1 MLKGGTMDILKSI
14 EEAVLKGQMEE
25 VKSLTQ
31 QALDQ
36 KIAANDILNK
46 GLIKGLETVGKL
58 FERQEIF
65 VPELLMA
72 GMAMQNALTILK
84 PILQKGDIPPIAK
97 LVIGT
102 VEGDVHDIGKN
113 IVSMIFAGSGFQVT
127 DLGIDVSAQKFVDTV
142 EKEKPD
148 VLALSCL
155 YTPTRLAMKDVLRL
169 LKEKNLRNQVKV
181 IIGGAPIDQSY
192 ADMIG
197 ADGYAP
203 DPPSGVRKVMGWLG
217 K

>member
-1 MLKGGTMDILKSI
+1 MDILKSI
-14 EEAVLKGQMEE
+14 EDAVVKRSINE
-25 VKSLTQ
+25 VRELTQ
-31 QALDQ
+31 KALDQ
-36 KIAANDILNK
+36 EVPPTDILDK
-46 GLIKGLETVGKL
+46 GLIKGLEIIGNL

-72 GMAMQNALTILK
+72 GMAMKDALVLLK
-84 PILQKGDIPPIAK
+84 PALEKRNVPPVGK

-113 IVSMIFAGSGFQVT
+113 IVSMIFTGSGFQVT
-127 DLGIDVSAQKFVDTV
+127 DLGFDVSAAKFIETT

-155 YTPTRLAMKDVLRL
+155 YTPTRLAMKEVIRMLN
-169 LKEKNLRNQVKV
+169 EKNLRHRVKV
-181 IIGGAPIDQSY
+181 IIGGAPVDQNF

-203 DPPSGVRKVMGWLG
+203 DPPSGVKKVMGWLG

>member
-1 MLKGGTMDILKSI
+1 MDILKSI
-14 EEAVLKGQMEE
+14 EEAVLKGQMDG
-25 VKSLTQ
+25 VKPLTQ
-31 QALDQ
+31 QALDR
-36 KIAANDILNK
+36 KIPPNDILNK
-46 GLIKGLETVGKL
+46 GLIKGLDKVGKL

-72 GMAMQNALTILK
+72 GMAMKNALA
-84 PILQKGDIPPIAK
+84 ILQPLLEKSDIPPIGK

-127 DLGIDVSAQKFVDTV
+127 DLGIDVPAKKFIETV

-155 YTPTRLAMKDVLRL
+155 YTPTRLAMNDVMRL
-169 LKEKNLRNQVKV
+169 LKEKKLRKRVKV
-181 IIGGAPIDQSY
+181 IIGGAPIDQHY
-192 ADMIG
+192 ADSIG
-197 ADGYAP
+197 ADGFAP

>member
-1 MLKGGTMDILKSI
+1 MDILSSI
-14 EEAVLKGQMEE
+14 EKAITMRSIQE
-25 VKSLTQ
+25 VSDLTQ
-31 QALDQ
+31 EALDRQ
-36 KIAANDILNK
+36 IPPSDILNK
-46 GLIKGLETVGKL
+46 GLIKGLENIGAL

-72 GMAMQNALTILK
+72 GMAMSNALVLLR
-84 PILQKGDIPPIAK
+84 PILEKSDTPPVGK

-113 IVSMIFAGSGFQVT
+113 IVSMMFTGSGFEVI
-127 DLGIDVSAQKFVDTV
+127 DLGIDVSALRFAEVVDA
-142 EKEKPD
+142 EKPD

-155 YTPTRLAMKDVLRL
+155 YTPTRLAMNDVVRELT
-169 LKEKNLRNQVKV
+169 ENNLRNGVR
-181 IIGGAPIDQSY
+181 IIVGGAPIDQNF

-203 DPPSGVRKVMGWLG
+203 DAPAGVKKVLSWLG
-217 K
+217 KQVHG

>member
-1 MLKGGTMDILKSI
+1 MDILKSI
-14 EEAVLKGQMEE
+14 EEAI
-25 VKSLTQ
+25 VKRDIAGVKALTQ
-31 QALDQ
+31 KALDQ
-36 KIAANDILNK
+36 KISPNDILNK
-46 GLIKGLETVGKL
+46 GLIKGLGIIGNL
-58 FERQEIF
+58 FEKQEIF

-72 GMAMQNALTILK
+72 GMAMSDALGLLR
-84 PILQKGDIPPIAK
+84 PIMEKSDVPPVGK

-113 IVSMIFAGSGFQVT
+113 IVSMMFTGSGFKVT
-127 DLGIDVSAQKFVDTV
+127 DLGIDVPAKKFVETV
-142 EKEKPD
+142 QKEKAD
-148 VLALSCL
+148 VLALSSL
-155 YTPTRLAMKDVLRL
+155 YTPTRLAMKDVLKL
-169 LKEKNLRNQVKV
+169 LEEANLRKKVKV
-181 IIGGAPIDQSY
+181 IIGGAPIDQKF

>member
-1 MLKGGTMDILKSI
+1 MDILKSI
-14 EEAVLKGQMEE
+14 EAAVVVGKIDD
-25 VKSLTQ
+25 VKSLTR

-36 KIAANDILNK
+36 QIPPNDILNK
-46 GLIKGLETVGKL
+46 GLIKGLEEVGKR
-58 FERQEIF
+58 FECQEIF

-72 GMAMQNALTILK
+72 GMAMKDALTL
-84 PILQKGDIPPIAK
+84 LQPMLEKSDIPPVGK

-113 IVSMIFAGSGFQVT
+113 IVSMIFSGSGFQVT
-127 DLGIDVSAQKFVDTV
+127 DLGIDVSAARFVEAV
-142 EKEKPD
+142 EKEQPD

-155 YTPTRLAMKDVLRL
+155 YTPTRLAMKDVMQL
-169 LKEKNLRNQVKV
+169 LNEKNLRERVKV

-197 ADGYAP
+197 ADGFAP
-203 DPPSGVRKVMGWLG
+203 DPPSGVRKVMDWLG

>member
-1 MLKGGTMDILKSI
+1 MDILKSI
-14 EEAVLKGQMEE
+14 EDAV
-25 VKSLTQ
+25 VKRNIDKVKELTQ
-31 QALDQ
+31 KALDQ
-36 KIAANDILNK
+36 KIPPNDILSK
-46 GLIKGLETVGKL
+46 GLIKGLETIGRL

-72 GMAMQNALTILK
+72 GMAMTDALALLK
-84 PILQKGDIPPIAK
+84 PVMVKSDVPPIGK
-97 LVIGT
+97 MVIGT

-113 IVSMIFAGSGFQVT
+113 IVSMMFTGSGFQVS
-127 DLGIDVSAQKFVDTV
+127 DLGIDVPAQKFVEVV

-155 YTPTRLAMKDVLRL
+155 YTPTRLAMHDVIRL
-169 LKEKNLRNQVKV
+169 LKEKNLRNKVKV
-181 IIGGAPIDQSY
+181 IIGGAPIDQSF
-192 ADMIG
+192 ADMVG

-203 DPPSGVRKVMGWLG
+203 DPPSGVKKVMGWLG